1 MTHTF
6 LTLVS
11 LAVMALLT
19 PFIYFDIGLA
29 RASSQEPPIY
39 VGKETPRHSAMRF
52 FIFSLA
58 MLVATFTLLAP
69 HGLGYLALLPVVLM
83 VYVAYSVT
91 VKLGKVRT
99 QPVEVVEDSIPFTV
113 EHPSQKDT
121 FMSSV
126 ERMIPA
132 VKKKPISSASAVNF
146 SAVYATLKQQVEEL
160 QAQWLSYD
168 KKLDLRMNYPAM
180 RDFTLD
186 STRTALTAL
195 NKAKVLVASIDES
208 VDPYATNLP
217 TAVSDLTEAMGI
229 AIRNAESL
237 ALSNWSDDERRLAR
251 AIIQSMNIVD
261 SPGATDAERDTAL
274 RAVESNLK
282 RLQELRAEDNALRKA
297 EFEELQLQLDKG
309 IGNAKELESKLASIT
324 IRDELVFDMDALV
337 TPLSLIADKRRA
349 ISK

>member
-6 LTLVS
+6 LTLGS
-11 LAVMALLT
+11 FAVMALLA

-39 VGKETPRHSAMRF
+39 VGEKTPRHSAMRF
-52 FIFSLA
+52 FVFSTAL
-58 MLVATFTLLAP
+58 LVATFTLLAP
-69 HGLGYLALLPVVLM
+69 YNLGYLALLPVVLT
-83 VYVAYSVT
+83 VYLAFSVSG
-91 VKLGKVRT
+91 KLSKVRT
-99 QPVEVVEDSIPFTV
+99 QPVEVSEDSIPFTV

-146 SAVYATLKQQVEEL
+146 SAVYATLKQQVAEL

-186 STRTALTAL
+186 STRNALSAL
-195 NKAKVLVASIDES
+195 NKAKVLVSSIDES
-208 VDPYATNLP
+208 VDPYATSLP
-217 TAVSDLTEAMGI
+217 TAVSDLSEAMGI
-229 AIRNAESL
+229 AVRNAESL
-237 ALSNWSDDERRLAR
+237 ALSNWSKAERRLAQ

-261 SPGATDAERDTAL
+261 SPGATDAERDNAL

-297 EFEELQLQLDKG
+297 EFEELQLKLEKG
-309 IGNAKELESKLASIT
+309 IGNAKELESQLASIT
-324 IRDELVFDMDALV
+324 IRDELVFDMDALI
-337 TPLSLIADKRRA
+337 TPLSLVADKSRA